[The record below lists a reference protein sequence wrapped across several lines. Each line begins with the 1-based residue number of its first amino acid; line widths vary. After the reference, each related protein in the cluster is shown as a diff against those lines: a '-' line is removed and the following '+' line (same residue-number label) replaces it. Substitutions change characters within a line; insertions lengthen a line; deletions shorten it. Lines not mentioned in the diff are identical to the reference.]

1 MSSDNGHVPG
11 NGGLVARLAAG
22 VGARR
27 RAARQAWNMSE
38 PEERSWH
45 IVAASSAMSGW
56 LGPTA
61 TSPEPLNHQEEDGRA
76 AVELPRAA
84 EPPRPARQR
93 REAAPFGAVPAV
105 RRPRPAMV
113 PVGVLDPRRG

>member
-1 MSSDNGHVPG
+1 MSANNGHVPG
-11 NGGLVARLAAG
+11 VGGLVARLAAG

-45 IVAASSAMSGW
+45 TLAASSSMSGW

-61 TSPEPLNHQEEDGRA
+61 SSPGELRPEEDGRG
-76 AVELPRAA
+76 AVEIPRAA
-84 EPPRPARQR
+84 EPPRPVRQR
-93 REAAPFGAVPAV
+93 REAAPFGAVPALH
-105 RRPRPAMV
+105 RARPAMV
-113 PVGVLDPRRG
+113 PIGPLDLRRG